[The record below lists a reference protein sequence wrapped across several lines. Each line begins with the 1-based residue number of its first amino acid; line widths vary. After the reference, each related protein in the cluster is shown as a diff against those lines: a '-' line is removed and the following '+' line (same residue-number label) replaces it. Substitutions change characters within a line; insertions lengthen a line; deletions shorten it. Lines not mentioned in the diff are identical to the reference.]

1 MSPVSLEVAMRSLR
15 YADKVAVITGGSSG
29 IGRGC
34 ALEFVKAGARVVIC
48 GNNEAEGM
56 ATATTLQQIAREQQ
70 AGDAHF
76 IYCDVRKTED
86 LNHLIDATVARHA
99 RI

>member
-1 MSPVSLEVAMRSLR
+1 MKGLR

-34 ALEFVKAGARVVIC
+34 AVEFVKAGARVVIC
-48 GNNEAEGM
+48 CNNEEEGT
-56 ATATTLQQIAREQQ
+56 ATATQLQSIAGEQR

-76 IYCDVRKTED
+76 IYCDVKKNGRLEASD
-86 LNHLIDATVARHA
+86 
-99 RI
+99 